1 VYHRDDAVDV
11 EQRLELPDGGELVQ
25 RMLIPVGAQWIECAS
40 RWHMGLRATPEGTYI
55 AFPFLLPHAVARVD
69 VGGQAVR
76 VDADQLPRACRDYY
90 TVQGWVDLTNDD
102 LGVTVACPDAPM
114 VQVGDFSFGANRA
127 TGAPEQALLLG
138 WVTNNYWETN
148 FRAHQPGLVQA
159 RYRLLPHAAPFDEA
173 AAHRFGL
180 DAAQP
185 VVFQPLGEPAVDGA
199 LLPRSGVL
207 LHLPPSPVLTLRVW
221 AEAGA
226 MLMRLLN
233 ASDKEAGAEVRS
245 GLLRIAGAHR
255 CDLFGDNAAA
265 LEVLDGSVRL
275 RLKPREMA
283 TVQLTV
289 SPSTAP
295 AEGGSV
301 V

>member
-1 VYHRDDAVDV
+1 VYHRDDAVEV

-25 RMLIPVGAQWIECAS
+25 RTLIPLGAEWVECAS
-40 RWHMGLRATPEGTYI
+40 RWHMGLRSTPEGTYI
-55 AFPFLLPHAVARVD
+55 AFPFLLPGAVARLD

-90 TVQGWVDLTNDD
+90 TVQGWVDLSNDE

-114 VQVGDFSFGANRA
+114 VQLGDFSFGANRA

-159 RYRLLPHAAPFDEA
+159 RYRLLPHAAPFEEA

-185 VVFQPLGEPAVDGA
+185 VVFQPLGEPPVERP
-199 LLPRSGVL
+199 LMPRSGVL
-207 LHLPPSPVLTLRVW
+207 LHLPSSPVLTLRVW

-226 MLMRLLN
+226 MLVRLLN
-233 ASDKEAGAEVRS
+233 ASDGEASTEVRS
-245 GLLRIAGAHR
+245 ALLRITGAER
-255 CDLFGDNAAA
+255 CDLFGDNPAA
-265 LEVLDGSVRL
+265 LEVSNGAVRL
-275 RLKPREMA
+275 PLKPREMA
-283 TVQLTV
+283 TVRLTV
-289 SPSTAP
+289 SPSTAL